1 LAAQPLRFV
10 DDGVYFALDFLF
22 ICLLCAHALQVRS
35 DEEKRTAALLKTAR
49 LELEATKRHM
59 QPHFLMNT
67 LTALSEWIEEDP
79 RTAIE
84 MIDALA
90 DEVRALRRMSAQRL
104 VTVAQELRLCRS
116 HLTTMSLRKD
126 VSYTLQTEGIE
137 AQRLVPPTVFHTLV
151 ENAVTHGPSSQGD
164 VLLRLAAAHKGG
176 HVQYTFESPLDAR
189 EETKFE
195 PGDGTR
201 YIEARL
207 SEVWGDAWS
216 MRQAPVGSTWQV
228 QIEVPA

>member
-1 LAAQPLRFV
+1 
-10 DDGVYFALDFLF
+10 
-22 ICLLCAHALQVRS
+22 
-35 DEEKRTAALLKTAR
+35 
-49 LELEATKRHM
+49 
-59 QPHFLMNT
+59 
-67 LTALSEWIEEDP
+67 
-79 RTAIE
+79 
-84 MIDALA
+84 
-90 DEVRALRRMSAQRL
+90 
-104 VTVAQELRLCRS
+104 
-116 HLTTMSLRKD
+116 MSLRKD

-164 VLLRLAAAHKGG
+164 VLLRLAAAHKGD
-176 HVQYTFESPLDAR
+176 HVQYTFESPLDAS
-189 EETKFE
+189 EVTKFQ

>member
-1 LAAQPLRFV
+1 
-10 DDGVYFALDFLF
+10 
-22 ICLLCAHALQVRS
+22 
-35 DEEKRTAALLKTAR
+35 
-49 LELEATKRHM
+49 
-59 QPHFLMNT
+59 
-67 LTALSEWIEEDP
+67 
-79 RTAIE
+79 

-126 VSYTLQTEGIE
+126 VRYALQTVGIE
-137 AQRLVPPTVFHTLV
+137 AERLVPPTVFHTLV

-176 HVQYTFESPLDAR
+176 HVQYTFESPLERGHD
-189 EETKFE
+189 TSFQ

-216 MRQAPVGSTWQV
+216 LRQAPVGSTWQV